1 MFSLEKFYF
10 ILYANL
16 LKHANID
23 DCYFYPFGS
32 TNLKDLIFDV
42 HEYNKGLPQ
51 SRLCFYYDQEPF
63 DIDIAEHVYEKILTV
78 GPDFIGLRILA
89 TGELSVEIDRWCE
102 QYNYKN
108 WYYFFHGFAALDW
121 YRDYQYVPEIEK
133 QFTQV
138 FISFNRLVTKNRS
151 YRLYFVSQL
160 IKKDLLKHGHVS
172 LILEDNGL
180 GTWKEELADSNSL
193 MSTKAKTLTYQ
204 QISTLT
210 GSLIIDK
217 ENPPGHA
224 SADSGYHE
232 LMMYKSALWHVVT
245 ETVYYHE
252 KLHLTEKI
260 FKPIVAKRP
269 FILLGAVNNLA
280 YLKSYGFKTFDQWI
294 DESYDREFDPDLRS
308 EMVLSELEKLCCLST
323 DELNQMYVEMQDIL
337 EFNFNHFYGDFKK
350 IIVEEMLTNFK
361 SCVDGSNAD
370 TSDIKF
376 EQVQQLLSQ

>member
-42 HEYNKGLPQ
+42 HEYNKCLPQ

-63 DIDIAEHVYEKILTV
+63 DIDVAENVYEKILTV

-89 TGELSVEIDRWCE
+89 TGERSVEIDRWCE

-193 MSTKAKTLTYQ
+193 MSTKAKTLTHQ

-361 SCVDGSNAD
+361 KCVDEFNTG
-370 TSDIKF
+370 IKF
-376 EQVQQLLSQ
+376 DQVQQLLSQ